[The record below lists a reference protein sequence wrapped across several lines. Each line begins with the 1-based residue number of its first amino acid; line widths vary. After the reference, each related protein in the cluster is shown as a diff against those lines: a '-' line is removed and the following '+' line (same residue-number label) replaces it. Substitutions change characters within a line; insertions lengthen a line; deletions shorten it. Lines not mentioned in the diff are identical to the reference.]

1 MKIEV
6 NFIRSR
12 KKDIPVNLEDAWRV
26 YEEELDKHIA
36 KCTEI
41 SDKKESK
48 ELSPLYIETALVEL
62 DYFMKRVRKRAKRVV
77 KLLKE
82 YRDDAN
88 V

>member
-41 SDKKESK
+41 VKSFLLYTLK
-48 ELSPLYIETALVEL
+48 PL
-62 DYFMKRVRKRAKRVV
+62 
-77 KLLKE
+77 
-82 YRDDAN
+82 
-88 V
+88 